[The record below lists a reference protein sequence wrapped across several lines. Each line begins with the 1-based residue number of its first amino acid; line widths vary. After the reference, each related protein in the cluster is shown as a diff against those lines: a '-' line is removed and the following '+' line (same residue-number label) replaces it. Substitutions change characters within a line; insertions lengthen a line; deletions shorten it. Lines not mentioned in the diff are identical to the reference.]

1 MLMCSLEFSN
11 QPLTPSLTVFNLAFF
26 LVEQKNTFPQLK
38 QPAVGKLKR
47 RYKKK
52 NASPAKKGPSPLK
65 KLFPGNSPAK
75 SSPSKMLPL
84 PLKQPGLKVSLYSS
98 VYL

>member
-1 MLMCSLEFSN
+1 MLMYPLELSN
-11 QPLTPSLTVFNLAFF
+11 QPLTKSLTLLFF

-47 RYKKK
+47 RYKKR
-52 NASPAKKGPSPLK
+52 NVSPAKKGPSPLK
-65 KLFPGNSPAK
+65 KRFPGNSPAK
-75 SSPSKMLPL
+75 SSPSKTLPL
-84 PLKQPGLKVSLYSS
+84 PVKQPGLKVSLYSS